1 MNKILIS
8 LALLLTIIFYTTVS
22 SAAQVGNGKKILYIP
37 IDNRPIILRQT
48 VDVAE
53 KLGYEVL
60 TPPAEIIGSRYN
72 LGNVDELW
80 RWLNENAAN
89 VNAAV
94 ISTDAMIY
102 GSLIASRQHE
112 MSGAEILSRAKNFE
126 QFKENFPALPIY
138 AFGTIMRTPR
148 AAISATYEPD
158 YYKTYATQIFNYT
171 ALIDKSELG
180 KLGGSDKSQIKK
192 LEKQIPA
199 EYLTD
204 WLDRRA
210 ENYDANKYLIDLT
223 RRHVFDYFILG
234 MDDNGQYSQTHLES
248 RHLADYAKDVGK
260 SRFIV
265 MSGADELGMMMMSR
279 AINADLHEMPFV
291 AVEYNDGKGKYTMPD
306 YGSETAQQII
316 DGAIIATGGFRI
328 YNPAHADFVVAVNTN
343 FDGSTSQ
350 ANYADN
356 NLTPRKGTYTFIERL
371 KNLTAQNLPVG
382 VADIT
387 FGNGADNAMM
397 NLMKAEDLQFKIRAY
412 GGWNTA
418 SNSTG
423 FLIGAGV
430 LTKRM
435 DDYDVTTLLM
445 TRYLDDWAYQAN
457 VRTTVAYEML
467 SLPGTGDYSTLGERL
482 QAVDEMC
489 ADKITKF
496 AADNINLPRRF
507 SIGNIKVIHPW
518 NRMYEADVLFDLKVN
533 R

>member
-1 MNKILIS
+1 MSKIFIS
-8 LALLLTIIFYTTVS
+8 LALMLTIIFSATITF
-22 SAAQVGNGKKILYIP
+22 AAQVGNGKKILYIP

-48 VDVAE
+48 VDVA
-53 KLGYEVL
+53 KRLGYEVV
-60 TPPAEIIGSRYN
+60 TPPEEFIGSRYN

-89 VNAAV
+89 VQAAV

-102 GSLIASRQHE
+102 GSLIASRQHQLTAE
-112 MSGAEILSRAKNFE
+112 EILSRAKNFE
-126 QFKENFPALPIY
+126 QFKENFPHLPLY

-148 AAISATYEPD
+148 AAINATYEPD

-171 ALIDKSELG
+171 ALKDKEELG
-180 KLGGSDKSQIKK
+180 KLGGSDKRELKK
-192 LEKQIPA
+192 LSKEIPA
-199 EYLTD
+199 EYLED
-204 WLDRRA
+204 WLKRRA
-210 ENYDANKYLIDLT
+210 ENFNANKYFIDLT
-223 RRHVFDYFILG
+223 RRRVFDYFLLG
-234 MDDNGQYSQTHLES
+234 MDDNGQFSQTHLES
-248 RHLADYAKDVGK
+248 RHLADYAKDLGK

-265 MSGADELGMMMMSR
+265 MSGADELGMMMISR
-279 AINADLHEMPFV
+279 AINADLHELPFV
-291 AVEYNDGKGKYTMPD
+291 AVEYNAGKGKYTMPD
-306 YGSETAQQII
+306 YGSETAGQII

-350 ANYADN
+350 ANFPDN

-382 VADIT
+382 VADIS
-387 FGNGADNAMM
+387 FGNGSDNAMM
-397 NLMKAEDLQFKIRAY
+397 NLMKSEDLQFKIRAY

-423 FLIGAGV
+423 FLIGSGV
-430 LTKRM
+430 LTKFM
-435 DDYDVTTLLM
+435 DDYDVTSLLM

-457 VRTTVAYEML
+457 VRTAVAYEML

-482 QAVDEMC
+482 NAVDELC
-489 ADKITKF
+489 ADKISKF

-507 SIGNIKVIHPW
+507 SLRNVKVIHPW
-518 NRMYEADVLFDLKVN
+518 NRMYEADILFDLEVN